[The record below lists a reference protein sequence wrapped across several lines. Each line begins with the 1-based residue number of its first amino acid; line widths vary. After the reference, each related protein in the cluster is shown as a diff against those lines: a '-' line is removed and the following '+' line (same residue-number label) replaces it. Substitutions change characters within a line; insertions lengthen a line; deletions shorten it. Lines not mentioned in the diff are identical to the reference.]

1 MKTFTRKDLALQSTT
16 ATRQRVSRAA
26 TPWLWC
32 TFLYLLASAPFAHAA
47 DAAIEQKAQTCIA
60 CHGANGQSSN
70 PTLPSL
76 AGQTSRYLYD
86 ELRDFQAGRRQSETM
101 TPIAKTLSTDD
112 MQAFAEYFAAQRP
125 MSSSYATDPAK
136 VAQGHLVATNAI
148 CTMCHNGD
156 LAGQNEIPRI
166 AGQQY
171 AYIVHALESFRDGRR
186 TNDGGSMQGVVHGVS
201 DQDIEALAQYITS
214 LN

>member
-1 MKTFTRKDLALQSTT
+1 MQSTT
-16 ATRQRVSRAA
+16 VTSQRVSRGAR
-26 TPWLWC
+26 PWLWS
-32 TFLYLLASAPFAHAA
+32 TLLYLLAAAPLTHAA
-47 DAAIEQKAQTCIA
+47 DAVIAQKAQACVA
-60 CHGANGQSSN
+60 CHGPNGQSPD

-76 AGQTSRYLYD
+76 AGQTSRYLYE
-86 ELRDFQAGRRQSETM
+86 ELRDFQAGRRQAVTM

-112 MQAFAEYFAAQRP
+112 MQALADYFSAQGS

-136 VAQGHLVATNAI
+136 VAQGHSIVANAL

-156 LAGQNEIPRI
+156 FAGQNEIPRI

-171 AYIVHALESFRDGRR
+171 AYIVNALESFRDGRR
-186 TNDGGSMQGVVHGVS
+186 TNDAGTMQAVVHGVS
-201 DQDIEALAQYITS
+201 DQEIEAVAQYIES